1 MVKNNIFIIH
11 MLFLICWYEQGNM
24 DAILVHW
31 HVWYLQ
37 CYHSWDIITST
48 TRNSARSIGT
58 RIRIHLIVPSTSTV
72 PGGTVTAIGPIPMG
86 CISHPAHQVMAV
98 LWITGPFW
106 VFGRAYVQWN
116 SCSDKYVRIIIII
129 LTWYLF
135 RFFITSL
142 KLFYMKTQ

>member
-1 MVKNNIFIIH
+1 M
-11 MLFLICWYEQGNM
+11 FLICWYEHENM

-37 CYHSWDIITST
+37 NIQRRDIMSST
-48 TRNSARSIGT
+48 ARSSARSTGT
-58 RIRIHLIVPSTSTV
+58 RSIWQFIIVPRRGTV
-72 PGGTVTAIGPIPMG
+72 PGGTAAADTPIPMG
-86 CISHPAHQVMAV
+86 CISHPAQQVIPGP
-98 LWITGPFW
+98 WIMLSFKDL
-106 VFGRAYVQWN
+106 RAYVQWN

-135 RFFITSL
+135 RFCIISS